1 MSDDNKRDDQENQ
14 KNQSDHLESLEQL
27 EEAEKFDH
35 QDNQKDASEKSL
47 EGRQDDQENRENTE
61 EVKEA
66 KEAKEVKDAE
76 GVKET
81 EKEENPLD
89 ALEDGEDSLASG
101 LGGKSAKAA
110 ANNQQ
115 KKRNRL
121 GTAALVIVAVF
132 VVIYLFSGSKK
143 SQAPEQ
149 KDQTQ
154 NNSYGLE
161 QTQDAN
167 ARMLAT
173 LGEKQKQLIKYV
185 GTDKSPQQTEAKAPR
200 DDADARALAREK
212 ALKAKEIQVRMN
224 APMQMNFQV
233 QKLTAEQQKALAA
246 KSGDKAPVSGLSSG
260 SAGSDFANSQSTQYS
275 SVKAEKLAH
284 PDYTVL
290 QGEFLHAVL
299 TTAIDNELAGM
310 IEATITRPVYSY
322 TGARI
327 LLPVGSRLVGQFRAG
342 GGNAA
347 STRIFAIWN
356 RAITPDGI
364 SVMINSGST
373 DELGRSGQA
382 ADYIDSHFFKMFGT
396 AAIISLIGA
405 SASVGGGGGNLYP
418 TTEDQYRQAIT
429 QSFGQVSNKVL
440 AKNINLT
447 PTMYVDQGTKINVFV
462 AHDLDFYGLI
472 GG

>member
-1 MSDDNKRDDQENQ
+1 MSDDNKRDDQQN
-14 KNQSDHLESLEQL
+14 KNDHLDNLEQL
-27 EEAEKFDH
+27 ESIEQAEKFD
-35 QDNQKDASEKSL
+35 DQKDESEKSL
-47 EGRQDDQENRENTE
+47 EGSQDDKKNQGNTE
-61 EVKEA
+61 
-66 KEAKEVKDAE
+66 EAKEVKDAE
-76 GVKET
+76 AD
-81 EKEENPLD
+81 KEENPLE
-89 ALEDGEDSLASG
+89 ALEEGEDSLASG

-143 SQAPEQ
+143 SQEQKQ
-149 KDQTQ
+149 KDQIQ

-167 ARMLAT
+167 AKMLAT

-200 DDADARALAREK
+200 DDADARALAREE

-356 RAITPDGI
+356 RAITPNGI

-405 SASVGGGGGNLYP
+405 SASVGGGDGNLYP